1 MRKSHLLPLT
11 CAALCLALCMILPFL
26 TGQIPSIGRQLSP
39 MHLPVLLCGFVCGWP
54 YGLAVGLLTP
64 LLRSLI
70 VGMPPLFPT
79 AVGMAAE
86 LAVYGLMTGLLYRLL
101 PKKIGYL
108 YAELLL
114 AMICGRAVWG
124 LVRYLLAGL
133 SNSEFPFEMFFAGA
147 VTDAIPGI
155 LVQLVLVPLIVEAL
169 RKARLIPDH

>member
-1 MRKSHLLPLT
+1 MDRSVKKLVFS
-11 CAALCLALCMILPFL
+11 AMFLALGFVLPYL
-26 TGQIPSIGRQLSP
+26 TGQIPELGAKLCP
-39 MHLPVLLCGFVCGWP
+39 MHIPVLLCGFVCGWP

-79 AVGMAAE
+79 AVGMASE

-155 LVQLVLVPLIVEAL
+155 LVQLALVPLIVAAL
-169 RKARLIPDH
+169 RKARLIPDD